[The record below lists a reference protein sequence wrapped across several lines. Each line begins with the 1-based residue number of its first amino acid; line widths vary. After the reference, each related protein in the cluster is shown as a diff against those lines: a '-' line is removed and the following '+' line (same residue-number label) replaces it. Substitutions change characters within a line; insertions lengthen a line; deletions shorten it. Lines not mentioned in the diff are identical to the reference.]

1 MPSSKAV
8 KVSMNLRDL
17 SYLVA
22 LTELRNFSQAAE
34 QCSIGQPTLSTQ
46 IKKLEDY
53 LGVDLFT
60 REKNAVDITEVC
72 REILPIAQ
80 RILDDVQS
88 IRQIAAHASDRH
100 RNMLSLGAFPSLA
113 SYALPE
119 YVFRLKQHYPDL
131 KLQLVEEKTHSLM
144 ALLLD
149 KKLDAAL
156 LALPVEHAGLEYRTL
171 FEDPFTLAVCAD
183 HPLAHLAEVDLS
195 MVARENLLLLDEG
208 HCLRDQALK
217 LCHPSRFVE
226 HDFRASSLETLR
238 FMVKNGV
245 GVTLMPSVAIQADDK
260 DIRYIDIRQR
270 PCRTIALVWIKNH
283 PRRELLETLAELLA
297 YKPLA

>member
-1 MPSSKAV
+1 
-8 KVSMNLRDL
+8 MNLRDL

-22 LTELRNFSQAAE
+22 VAELRNFSQAAD

-53 LGVDLFT
+53 LGVDLFV
-60 REKNAVDITEVC
+60 REKNSVEVTETC
-72 REILPIAQ
+72 QEILPIAR
-80 RILDDVQS
+80 RILDDVQG
-88 IRQIAAHASDRH
+88 IRQIATHASDRH

-113 SYALPE
+113 SYVLPE
-119 YVFRLKQHYPDL
+119 YVFRIKQHYPDI
-131 KLQLVEEKTHSLM
+131 KLQLVEEKTHSLID
-144 ALLLD
+144 LLLG

-156 LALPVEHAGLEYRTL
+156 LALPVEHELLECRIL

-183 HPLAHLAEVDLS
+183 HPLADLEEVDLN
-195 MVARENLLLLDEG
+195 MAAQENLLLLDEG

-217 LCHPSRFVE
+217 LCDPSRFVE

-245 GVTLMPSVAIQADDK
+245 GVTLMPFVAVQPEDS
-260 DIRYIDIRQR
+260 DIRYINIRQR
-270 PCRTIALVWIKNH
+270 PSRTIALVWQRAH
-283 PRRELLETLAELLA
+283 PRSAIIEILAKLLA
-297 YKPLA
+297 YKPLP

>member
-1 MPSSKAV
+1 
-8 KVSMNLRDL
+8 MNLRDL

-22 LTELRNFSQAAE
+22 VAELRNFSQAAD

-53 LGVDLFT
+53 LGVDLFV
-60 REKNAVDITEVC
+60 REKNSVEVTETC
-72 REILPIAQ
+72 QEILPIAR
-80 RILDDVQS
+80 RILDDVQG
-88 IRQIAAHASDRH
+88 IRQIAIHASDRH

-113 SYALPE
+113 SYVLPE
-119 YVFRLKQHYPDL
+119 YVFRIKQHYPDI
-131 KLQLVEEKTHSLM
+131 KLQLVEEKTHSLID
-144 ALLLD
+144 LLLG

-156 LALPVEHAGLEYRTL
+156 LALPVEHELLECRIL

-183 HPLAHLAEVDLS
+183 HPLADLEEVDLN
-195 MVARENLLLLDEG
+195 MAAQENLLLLDEG

-217 LCHPSRFVE
+217 LCDPSRFVE

-245 GVTLMPSVAIQADDK
+245 GVTLMPSVAVQPEDS
-260 DIRYIDIRQR
+260 DIRYINIRQR
-270 PCRTIALVWIKNH
+270 PSRTIALVWQRAH
-283 PRRELLETLAELLA
+283 PRSAIIEILAKLLA
-297 YKPLA
+297 YKPLP